1 MVKYVALLRGINV
14 GGKNKIKMVELKRAF
29 EETGYGEVI
38 TYINSGNVLFTSDNL
53 DKLALN
59 QEIQSLIKLHFSLD
73 IPVSVISATD
83 LTRVL
88 EVAPSWW
95 NTDSEAVNYVIFL
108 IPPISGAEV
117 LVAVG
122 EPNALYEKIEIFEEV
137 IFLSAPRQTYTK
149 SRWSKIA
156 SSTVNQHVTIRNAN
170 TVNKLRLLTES

>member
-1 MVKYVALLRGINV
+1 MAKYVALLRGINV

-29 EETGYGEVI
+29 EETGYSQVT
-38 TYINSGNVLFTSDNL
+38 TYINSGNVIFTSDNS
-53 DKLALN
+53 DKIVLN
-59 QEIQSLIKLHFSLD
+59 QEIQGLIRLHFSLE

-88 EVAPSWW
+88 EGAPSWW
-95 NTDSEAVNYVIFL
+95 NADTACVNYVIFL
-108 IPPISGAEV
+108 IPPTSGAEV
-117 LVAVG
+117 LAAVG

-156 SSTVNQHVTIRNAN
+156 SSTVNQYVTIRNAN
-170 TVNKLRLLTES
+170 TVNKLRSLVE